1 MYRNMTNTEYRTEQ
15 MLLAK
20 LLRVLLPKSNIKLE
34 EPLGNLDKVDEISCK
49 CIPDI
54 LIEDKK
60 VVIRMNG
67 EIHYKTKRTLKD
79 EDQKIV
85 LEGNG
90 YTVIDV
96 WFDEYPEFWDPKAY
110 KEDQVIE
117 KAKSLIYKHLGESVE
132 SIDTKD
138 TFDTKSTNNR
148 KIMIEMGELEEK
160 KRGKV

>member
-1 MYRNMTNTEYRTEQ
+1 MHNMGNNTEYRKEQ
-15 MLLAK
+15 MLLADMI
-20 LLRVLLPKSNIKLE
+20 RILLPKSNVKLE
-34 EPLGNLDKVDEISCK
+34 EPLGNLDKIDEIECK

-60 VVIRMNG
+60 IVIRMMG
-67 EIHYKTKRTLKD
+67 EIHNNSKRTLKD

-90 YTVIDV
+90 YIVIDV
-96 WFDEYPEFWDPKAY
+96 WHDEYPEFWNPKAY
-110 KEDQVIE
+110 KDDQVIE

-148 KIMIEMGELEEK
+148 KIMIELGELK
-160 KRGKV
+160 DGKVQKV

>member
-1 MYRNMTNTEYRTEQ
+1 MNNTEYRKEQ
-15 MLLAK
+15 MLLADMI
-20 LLRVLLPKSNIKLE
+20 RVLLPKSNVKLE
-34 EPLGNLDKVDEISCK
+34 EPLENLDKVDEIECR

-54 LIEDKK
+54 LIEDKR
-60 VVIRMNG
+60 VVIRMMG
-67 EIHYKTKRTLKD
+67 EIHNKSRRTLKD

-96 WFDEYPEFWDPKAY
+96 WFDEYPEFWNPKAY

-160 KRGKV
+160 KHGKVQKV

>member
-60 VVIRMNG
+60 IVIRMMG
-67 EIHYKTKRTLKD
+67 EIHNKRKRTLKD
-79 EDQKIV
+79 QDQKIV

-90 YTVIDV
+90 YKVVDV
-96 WFDEYPEFWDPKAY
+96 WYDEYPEFWNPKAFEQT
-110 KEDQVIE
+110 KIIQAVN
-117 KAKSLIYKHLGESVE
+117 KLLNKHLADT
-132 SIDTKD
+132 IDTVHTID
-138 TFDTKSTNNR
+138 TITSNTER
-148 KIMIEMGELEEK
+148 IMVEMGEMEEEK
-160 KRGKV
+160 YG